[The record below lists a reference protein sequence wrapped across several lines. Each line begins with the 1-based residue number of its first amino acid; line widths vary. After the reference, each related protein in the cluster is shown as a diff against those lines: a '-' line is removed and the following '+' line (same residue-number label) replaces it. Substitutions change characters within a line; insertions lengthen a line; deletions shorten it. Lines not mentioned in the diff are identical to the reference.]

1 MARRLA
7 NSGRAAE
14 AGTPLETTDMDKRV
28 TPRSDSGFT
37 ASEYASVYADGMERS
52 FWNRARNQVIERR
65 VRRAVAAAPGRVLD
79 IGCGRGI
86 VVDHLRRSGIDCI
99 GAEISQAPP
108 LTVDVAPYLHLGCD
122 IADLPAERTGAVRV
136 ALLLDVLEH
145 LPEPNAFL
153 HRCRNT
159 LPALRALVI
168 TLPARQELWSNYDEH
183 YGHLR
188 RYRLED
194 LPGLL
199 AGFPVRS
206 LDAAYFF
213 HGLYLPL
220 RLLTVMRR
228 RRNPELRPPDEGI
241 ADTLHR
247 VMGSVFS
254 LEDRLVP
261 RRLPGTSLI
270 ALALLE

>member
-1 MARRLA
+1 MD
-7 NSGRAAE
+7 E
-14 AGTPLETTDMDKRV
+14 PGTSRHG
-28 TPRSDSGFT
+28 SGFT
-37 ASEYASVYADGMERS
+37 ASEYASTYADGMERS
-52 FWNRARNQVIERR
+52 FWNRARNRVIERR
-65 VRRAVAAAPGRVLD
+65 VRRALAVAPGRVLD

-108 LTVDVAPYLHLGCD
+108 LNVDVAPYLRLGCD
-122 IADLPAERTGAVRV
+122 IGDLPAELTGAVRV
-136 ALLLDVLEH
+136 ALLADVLEH

-153 HRCRNT
+153 HRCRLT

-183 YGHLR
+183 YGHFQR
-188 RYRLED
+188 HRLED

-199 AGFPVRS
+199 AGLRVRS
-206 LDAAYFF
+206 LETSYFF

-220 RLLTVMRR
+220 LFLTLLGRK
-228 RRNPELRPPDEGI
+228 RNTEFQPPGGGI
-241 ADTLHR
+241 AGTIHQ

-270 ALALLE
+270 ALVLLD

>member
-1 MARRLA
+1 
-7 NSGRAAE
+7 
-14 AGTPLETTDMDKRV
+14 MDRPA
-28 TPRSDSGFT
+28 TPRSDGGFT
-37 ASEYASVYADGMERS
+37 TSEYASAYADGMERS

-65 VRRAVAAAPGRVLD
+65 VRRALAVAPGRVLD

-86 VVDHLRRSGIDCI
+86 VVDHLRRSGVDCV
-99 GAEISQAPP
+99 GVEISKAPP
-108 LTVDVAPYLHLGCD
+108 LNADVAPYLRVGRD
-122 IADLPAERTGAVRV
+122 IADLSAELTGAVRV

-183 YGHLR
+183 YGHYQR
-188 RYRLED
+188 HRLED

-199 AGFPVRS
+199 AGLPVRS
-206 LDAAYFF
+206 LDTAYFF
-213 HGLYLPL
+213 HGLYLPML
-220 RLLTVMRR
+220 ILTRLGRKR
-228 RRNPELRPPDEGI
+228 SSEFRPPGRGV
-241 ADTLHR
+241 AGAVHQ
-247 VMGSVFS
+247 VMGGVFS

-270 ALALLE
+270 ALALLD